1 MDVGNFHTF
10 SFALEPHMD
19 KKKPPHGMT
28 TFILVAIGQIVSVTG
43 SALTGFALGAWVYQ
57 DTRSTTLFSLILLF
71 TVLPSLLFA
80 PLAGALVD
88 RWDRRRVMIAADS
101 GAALCTGL
109 LMLLIYTGYLEIWH
123 IYVIMGFNSLFRAL
137 QVPAYTASV
146 SLLVPREQLGRANG
160 IMQLEA
166 TSSYL
171 LSPILAGWLLDKV
184 GILGVMAIDLVTFLF
199 AVGIVLAVRFP
210 SPVTKE
216 LDISLRPS
224 LWRDMAF
231 GWQFISTR
239 AGFLGL
245 MVLFGLGNYANLMTD
260 TLMPPM
266 LLEFTSPTV
275 LGSVLSTGG
284 LGMLVGT
291 LLMSTWGGTK
301 KRIHGVLIF
310 KTLIGLAVMGIGLFQ
325 TVPLIALATFFYYL
339 PFPLVNG
346 SDQAIWQS
354 KVPPEVQGRVFSIR
368 RMLASSMIP
377 LAYLTAGPL
386 SDKIFKPMLS
396 TGGALT
402 SSLGQIFGVG
412 PSRGMGMLIFL
423 MGAFIV
429 ILTLAT
435 ALNPRVR
442 NIEDELPDAV

>member
-1 MDVGNFHTF
+1 MET
-10 SFALEPHMD
+10 
-19 KKKPPHGMT
+19 KKPPHGMT

-43 SALTGFALGAWVYQ
+43 SSLTGFALGAWVYQ

-109 LMLLIYTGYLEIWH
+109 LMLLIYSGNLAIWH

-146 SLLVPREQLGRANG
+146 SLLVPKGQLGRANG

-171 LSPILAGWLLDKV
+171 LSPILAGWLLDQV
-184 GILGVMAIDLVTFLF
+184 GIVGVMAIDLVTFLF
-199 AVGIVLAVRFP
+199 AVSVVLAVRFP
-210 SPVTKE
+210 SPVAKDT
-216 LDISLRPS
+216 DISLRPS
-224 LWRDMAF
+224 LWKDMAI

-245 MVLFGLGNYANLMTD
+245 MILFGLGNYANLMTD

-266 LLEFTSPTV
+266 LLELSSPTI
-275 LGSVLSTGG
+275 LGTVLSTGG

-291 LLMSTWGGTK
+291 LLMSAWGGPK
-301 KRIHGVLIF
+301 KRIYGVLIF
-310 KTLIGLAVMGIGLFQ
+310 KTLAGLAIMAIGLSRSI
-325 TVPLIALATFFYYL
+325 PLIALATFFYYL

-354 KVPPEVQGRVFSIR
+354 KIPPELQGRVFSIR
-368 RMLASSMIP
+368 RMLARSMIP

-386 SDKIFKPMLS
+386 SDQVFKPLLS
-396 TGGALT
+396 ENGALA

-412 PSRGMGMLIFL
+412 PSRGIGLLIFL
-423 MGAFIV
+423 MGEIIV
-429 ILTLAT
+429 VLTLAA
-435 ALNPRVR
+435 ALDPRVR
-442 NIEDELPDAV
+442 NLETELPDAV

>member
-1 MDVGNFHTF
+1 
-10 SFALEPHMD
+10 
-19 KKKPPHGMT
+19 MT
-28 TFILVAIGQIVSVTG
+28 TFILVAVGQIVSVTG

-57 DTRSTTLFSLILLF
+57 ETRSTTLFSLILLF

-88 RWDRRRVMIAADS
+88 RWDRRMVMIAADS
-101 GAALCTGL
+101 GAAVCTGL
-109 LMLLIYTGYLEIWH
+109 LVLLIYSGWLEIWH
-123 IYVIMGFNSLFRAL
+123 IYVIMGVNSIFRAL

-146 SLLVPREQLGRANG
+146 SLLVPRDQLGRANG

-184 GILGVMAIDLVTFLF
+184 GIVGVMWTDLATFLF
-199 AVGIVLAVRFP
+199 AVSIVLAVRIP
-210 SPVTKE
+210 RPVVSKK
-216 LDISLRPS
+216 DSAARNS
-224 LWRDMAF
+224 LWKDMAV
-231 GWQFISTR
+231 GWQFISAR
-239 AGFLGL
+239 AGFLSL

-266 LLEFTSPTV
+266 LLELSSPTV
-275 LGSVLSTGG
+275 LGNVLSTGG

-291 LLMSTWGGTK
+291 LLMSAWGGPK
-301 KRIHGVLIF
+301 KRIYGVLIF
-310 KTLIGLAVMGIGLFQ
+310 KTLAGLAIMGVGLFQ
-325 TVPLIALATFFYYL
+325 SIPLIALATFFYYL

-346 SDQAIWQS
+346 SDQAIWQR

-368 RMLASSMIP
+368 RMLAHSMIP

-386 SDKIFKPMLS
+386 SDKVFKPLLS
-396 TGGALT
+396 LNGSLA
-402 SSLGQIFGVG
+402 SSLGQFFGVG
-412 PSRGMGMLIFL
+412 PSRGMGLLIFL
-423 MGAFIV
+423 MGLFIV
-429 ILTLAT
+429 VLTVMT

-442 NIEDELPDAV
+442 NMEEELPDAV

>member
-1 MDVGNFHTF
+1 MEN
-10 SFALEPHMD
+10 
-19 KKKPPHGMT
+19 KKSPHGMT

-43 SALTGFALGAWVYQ
+43 SSLTGFALGAWVYQ

-101 GAALCTGL
+101 GAAVCTGL
-109 LMLLIYTGYLEIWH
+109 LMVLFYMGNLEIWH

-171 LSPILAGWLLDKV
+171 LSPILAGWLLDQV
-184 GILGVMAIDLVTFLF
+184 GIVGVMAIDLATFLF
-199 AVGIVLAVRFP
+199 AVSVVLAVRFP
-210 SPVTKE
+210 SPAAKDT
-216 LDISLRPS
+216 DISLRSS
-224 LWRDMAF
+224 LWKDMTI
-231 GWQFISTR
+231 GWQFISMR

-245 MVLFGLGNYANLMTD
+245 MILFALGNYANLMTD

-266 LLEFTSPTV
+266 LLELSSPTI
-275 LGSVLSTGG
+275 LGTVLSTGG

-291 LLMSTWGGTK
+291 LLMSAWGGPK
-301 KRIHGVLIF
+301 KRIYGVLIF
-310 KTLIGLAVMGIGLFQ
+310 KMLAGLAIMAIGLSPSIPV
-325 TVPLIALATFFYYL
+325 IALATFFYYL

-354 KVPPEVQGRVFSIR
+354 KVPPELQGRVLSIR
-368 RMLASSMIP
+368 RALSRSMIP

-386 SDKIFKPMLS
+386 SDQVFRPLLS
-396 TGGALT
+396 ANGALA
-402 SSLGQIFGVG
+402 SSVGQFFGVG
-412 PSRGMGMLIFL
+412 SSRGIGLLIFL
-423 MGAFIV
+423 MGEIIV
-429 ILTLAT
+429 VLTLA
-435 ALNPRVR
+435 AASDPRVR
-442 NIEDELPDAV
+442 NLEEELPDAV

>member
-1 MDVGNFHTF
+1 MNIEDNK
-10 SFALEPHMD
+10 S
-19 KKKPPHGMT
+19 PHGMT
-28 TFILVAIGQIVSVTG
+28 IFILVAIGQIVSVTG

-71 TVLPSLLFA
+71 TVLPALLFA

-88 RWDRRRVMIAADS
+88 RWDRRKVMIAADS
-101 GAALCTGL
+101 GAAVCTGL
-109 LMLLIYTGYLEIWH
+109 LMLLIYTEHLEIWH

-137 QVPAYTASV
+137 QVPAYMASV
-146 SLLVPREQLGRANG
+146 SLLVPKEQLGRANG
-160 IMQLEA
+160 IIQLEA

-171 LSPILAGWLLDKV
+171 LSPILAGWLLDQV
-184 GILGVMAIDLVTFLF
+184 GIIGVMAIDLVTFIS
-199 AVGIVLAVRFP
+199 AVSIVLAVRFP
-210 SPVTKE
+210 SPIVQDKIVSGR
-216 LDISLRPS
+216 ISL
-224 LWRDMAF
+224 WKDMAV
-231 GWQFISTR
+231 GWQFISAR

-245 MVLFGLGNYANLMTD
+245 MILFGLGNYANLMTD

-284 LGMLVGT
+284 LGMLAGT
-291 LLMSTWGGTK
+291 LLMSAWGGPK
-301 KRIHGVLIF
+301 KHIYGVLIF
-310 KTLIGLAVMGIGLFQ
+310 KTLAGLAIMGIGVFQ
-325 TVPLIALATFFYYL
+325 TVPLIAIATFFYFL

-354 KVPPEVQGRVFSIR
+354 KVPPEIQGRVFSIR

-386 SDKIFKPMLS
+386 SDKAFKPLLS
-396 TGGALT
+396 ANGALAA
-402 SSLGQIFGVG
+402 SLGQFFGVG
-412 PSRGMGMLIFL
+412 PSRGIGLLIFL

-429 ILTLAT
+429 VLTLAT

-442 NIEDELPDAV
+442 DMEGELPDAVK

>member
-1 MDVGNFHTF
+1 MEN
-10 SFALEPHMD
+10 
-19 KKKPPHGMT
+19 KKPPHGMT
-28 TFILVAIGQIVSVTG
+28 IFILVAIGQIVSVTG

-88 RWDRRRVMIAADS
+88 RWDRRWVMIAADS
-101 GAALCTGL
+101 GAAICTGL
-109 LMLLIYTGYLEIWH
+109 LMVLIHAGHLEIWH
-123 IYVIMGFNSLFRAL
+123 IYLIMGFNSLFRAL

-146 SLLVPREQLGRANG
+146 SLLVPKGQLGRANG

-184 GILGVMAIDLVTFLF
+184 GIVGVMVIDLATFIF
-199 AVGIVLAVRFP
+199 AVSIVLAVRFP
-210 SPVTKE
+210 NPVAKDKDVSVRT
-216 LDISLRPS
+216 S
-224 LWRDMAF
+224 LWKDMAV
-231 GWQFISTR
+231 GWQFISAR
-239 AGFLGL
+239 LGFLGL
-245 MVLFGLGNYANLMTD
+245 MFLFGLGNYANLMTD

-291 LLMSTWGGTK
+291 LLMSAWGGPK
-301 KRIHGVLIF
+301 KRIYGVFIF
-310 KTLIGLAVMGIGLFQ
+310 KTLAGLAIMAIGFFQ

-386 SDKIFKPMLS
+386 SDKVFKPLLS
-396 TGGALT
+396 AGGSLAA
-402 SSLGQIFGVG
+402 SLGGVFGVG
-412 PSRGMGMLIFL
+412 PSRGMGLLIFL

-429 ILTLAT
+429 VLTLGT

>member
-1 MDVGNFHTF
+1 MDNHQT
-10 SFALEPHMD
+10 PRR
-19 KKKPPHGMT
+19 MT
-28 TFILVAIGQIVSVTG
+28 TFILVAVGQIVSVTG

-57 DTRSTTLFSLILLF
+57 ETRSTTLFSLILLF

-88 RWDRRRVMIAADS
+88 RWDRRTVMIASDS
-101 GAALCTGL
+101 GAAICTAL
-109 LMLLIYTGYLEIWH
+109 LMLLIHIGRLEIWH
-123 IYVIMGFNSLFRAL
+123 IYVIMGFNSVFRAL

-171 LSPILAGWLLDKV
+171 LSPILAGWLLEQ
-184 GILGVMAIDLVTFLF
+184 
-199 AVGIVLAVRFP
+199 VGIVNVMWIDLATFVFAVVIVLSVRFP
-210 SPVTKE
+210 RPVVKAKE
-216 LDISLRPS
+216 ISSRTS
-224 LWRDMAF
+224 IWQEMAV
-231 GWQFISTR
+231 GWQFISAR
-239 AGFLGL
+239 AGFLSL

-266 LLEFTSPTV
+266 LLELSSPTI

-291 LLMSTWGGTK
+291 LLMSAWGGP
-301 KRIHGVLIF
+301 KRRIYGVLIF
-310 KTLIGLAVMGIGLFQ
+310 KTLAGLAIIGIGLFRSI
-325 TVPLIALATFFYYL
+325 PLIALATFFYYL

-354 KVPPEVQGRVFSIR
+354 KVPPEVQGRVFSMR
-368 RMLASSMIP
+368 RMLARSMIP

-386 SDKIFKPMLS
+386 SDKVFKPLLS
-396 TGGALT
+396 ENGSLAI
-402 SSLGQIFGVG
+402 SLGQFFGVG
-412 PSRGMGMLIFL
+412 PSRGMGLLISL
-423 MGAFIV
+423 MGLFIV
-429 ILTLAT
+429 ILTLLT

-442 NIEDELPDAV
+442 NMEEELPDAV

>member
-1 MDVGNFHTF
+1 
-10 SFALEPHMD
+10 
-19 KKKPPHGMT
+19 MT
-28 TFILVAIGQIVSVTG
+28 TFILVAVGQIVSVTG

-57 DTRSTTLFSLILLF
+57 ETRSTTLFSLILLF

-88 RWDRRRVMIAADS
+88 RWDRRMVMIAADS
-101 GAALCTGL
+101 GAAVCTGL
-109 LMLLIYTGYLEIWH
+109 LVLLIYSGWLEIWH
-123 IYVIMGFNSLFRAL
+123 IYVIMGVNSIFRAL

-146 SLLVPREQLGRANG
+146 SLLVPRDQLGRANG

-184 GILGVMAIDLVTFLF
+184 GIVGVMWTDLATFLF
-199 AVGIVLAVRFP
+199 AVSIVLAVRIP
-210 SPVTKE
+210 RPVVSKK
-216 LDISLRPS
+216 DSAARNS
-224 LWRDMAF
+224 LWKDMAV
-231 GWQFISTR
+231 GWQFISAR
-239 AGFLGL
+239 AGFLSL

-266 LLEFTSPTV
+266 LLELSSPTV

-291 LLMSTWGGTK
+291 LLMSAWGGPK
-301 KRIHGVLIF
+301 KRIYGVLIF
-310 KTLIGLAVMGIGLFQ
+310 KTLAGLAIMGVGLFQ
-325 TVPLIALATFFYYL
+325 SIPLIALATFFYYL

-346 SDQAIWQS
+346 SDQAIWQR

-368 RMLASSMIP
+368 RMLAHSMIP

-386 SDKIFKPMLS
+386 SDKVFKPLLS
-396 TGGALT
+396 LNGSLA
-402 SSLGQIFGVG
+402 SSLGQFFGVG
-412 PSRGMGMLIFL
+412 PSRGMGLLIFL
-423 MGAFIV
+423 MGLFIV
-429 ILTLAT
+429 VLTVMT

-442 NIEDELPDAV
+442 NMEEELPDAV

>member
-1 MDVGNFHTF
+1 MEN
-10 SFALEPHMD
+10 D
-19 KKKPPHGMT
+19 KPARGMT

-43 SALTGFALGAWVYQ
+43 SSLTGFALGAWVYQ

-80 PLAGALVD
+80 PLAGVLVD

-101 GAALCTGL
+101 GAAVCTGL
-109 LMLLIYTGYLEIWH
+109 LMVLIHMGWLEIWH

-146 SLLVPREQLGRANG
+146 SLLVPKNQLGRANG

-171 LSPILAGWLLDKV
+171 LSPILAGWLLDQV
-184 GILGVMAIDLVTFLF
+184 GIVGVMAIDLATFLF
-199 AVGIVLAVRFP
+199 AVSVVLAVRFP
-210 SPVTKE
+210 SPVAKE
-216 LDISLRPS
+216 KGVSTGS
-224 LWRDMAF
+224 SVWKDMAV
-231 GWQFISTR
+231 GWQFISAR
-239 AGFLGL
+239 AGFLSL
-245 MVLFGLGNYANLMTD
+245 MILFGLGNYANLMTD

-291 LLMSTWGGTK
+291 LLMSAWGGPK
-301 KRIHGVLIF
+301 KRIYGVLIF
-310 KTLIGLAVMGIGLFQ
+310 KTLAGLAIMGIGLFQ
-325 TVPLIALATFFYYL
+325 SVPLIALATFFYYL

-354 KVPPEVQGRVFSIR
+354 KVPADVQGRVFSIR
-368 RMLASSMIP
+368 RMLARSMIP
-377 LAYLTAGPL
+377 LAYLTAGPF
-386 SDKIFKPMLS
+386 SDKIFKPLLS
-396 TGGALT
+396 TGGTLT
-402 SSLGQIFGVG
+402 FSLGQFFGIG
-412 PSRGMGMLIFL
+412 PSRGIGLLIFL

-429 ILTLAT
+429 ILTLGT

-442 NIEDELPDAV
+442 NMENELPDAV

>member
-1 MDVGNFHTF
+1 MDNHRT
-10 SFALEPHMD
+10 PR
-19 KKKPPHGMT
+19 GMT

-43 SALTGFALGAWVYQ
+43 SSLTGFALGAWVYQ
-57 DTRSTTLFSLILLF
+57 ETRSTTLFAFILLF

-101 GAALCTGL
+101 GAALCTGF
-109 LMLLIYTGYLEIWH
+109 LMLLIYNGQLEIWH

-166 TSSYL
+166 ASSYL
-171 LSPILAGWLLDKV
+171 LSPILAGWLLDRV
-184 GILGVMAIDLVTFLF
+184 GILNVMLIDLATFLF
-199 AVGIVLAVRFP
+199 AVGIILAVHIPRP
-210 SPVTKE
+210 E
-216 LDISLRPS
+216 ISKKDVGTRTS
-224 LWRDMAF
+224 LWKDMAV
-231 GWQFISTR
+231 GWQFISAR

-266 LLEFTSPTV
+266 LLELSSPTV

-291 LLMSTWGGTK
+291 LLMSAWGGPK
-301 KRIHGVLIF
+301 KRIYGVLIF
-310 KTLIGLAVMGIGLFQ
+310 KTLAGLAIMAIGLFQ
-325 TVPLIALATFFYYL
+325 SIPLIALATFFYYL

-368 RMLASSMIP
+368 RMLARSMIP

-386 SDKIFKPMLS
+386 SDQVFKPLLS
-396 TGGALT
+396 ANGALAL
-402 SSLGQIFGVG
+402 SLGRFFGVG
-412 PSRGMGMLIFL
+412 PSRGMGLLIFL
-423 MGAFIV
+423 MGLFIV

-435 ALNPRVR
+435 ALNSRVR
-442 NIEDELPDAV
+442 EMEDELPDAV

>member
-1 MDVGNFHTF
+1 
-10 SFALEPHMD
+10 
-19 KKKPPHGMT
+19 MT

-57 DTRSTTLFSLILLF
+57 ETRSTTQFSLILLF
-71 TVLPSLLFA
+71 TVLPSLLVA

-109 LMLLIYTGYLEIWH
+109 LILLIGTGWLEIWH
-123 IYVIMGFNSLFRAL
+123 IYLIMGLNSIFRAL

-146 SLLVPREQLGRANG
+146 SLLVPKDQLGRANG
-160 IMQLEA
+160 VMQLET

-171 LSPILAGWLLDKV
+171 LSPILAGWLLDQV
-184 GILGVMAIDLVTFLF
+184 GIIGVMWIDLATFVL
-199 AVGIVLAVRFP
+199 AVSIVLAVRIP
-210 SPVTKE
+210 RPVAAKT
-216 LDISLRPS
+216 DAPVRTS
-224 LWRDMAF
+224 LWNDMAI
-231 GWQFISTR
+231 GWQFISAR
-239 AGFLGL
+239 AGFLSL

-266 LLEFTSPTV
+266 LLELSSPTV

-291 LLMSTWGGTK
+291 FLMTAWGGPK
-301 KRIHGVLIF
+301 KRIYSVLVF
-310 KTLIGLAVMGIGLFQ
+310 KTLAGLAVMAIGLFQ
-325 TVPLIALATFFYYL
+325 SLPLIALATFFYFL

-346 SDQAIWQS
+346 SDQAIWQR
-354 KVPPEVQGRVFSIR
+354 KVPPEIQGRVFSIR
-368 RMLASSMIP
+368 RMLARSMIP

-386 SDKIFKPMLS
+386 SDRVFKPLLRAD
-396 TGGALT
+396 GPLA

-412 PSRGMGMLIFL
+412 PSRGIGLLIFL
-423 MGAFIV
+423 MGLFIV
-429 ILTLAT
+429 VLTVGT

-442 NIEDELPDAV
+442 NMEDELLDAV

>member
-1 MDVGNFHTF
+1 MEN
-10 SFALEPHMD
+10 
-19 KKKPPHGMT
+19 KKPPHGMT
-28 TFILVAIGQIVSVTG
+28 IFILVAIGQIVSVTG

-88 RWDRRRVMIAADS
+88 RWDRRWVMIAADS

-109 LMLLIYTGYLEIWH
+109 LMVLIYTGHLEIWH
-123 IYVIMGFNSLFRAL
+123 IYIIMGFNSLFRAL
-137 QVPAYTASV
+137 QIPAYTASV
-146 SLLVPREQLGRANG
+146 SLLVPKGQLGRANG
-160 IMQLEA
+160 IMQLET

-184 GILGVMAIDLVTFLF
+184 GIINVMAIDLATFIF
-199 AVGIVLAVRFP
+199 AVSIVLAVRFP
-210 SPVTKE
+210 SLVAKDK
-216 LDISLRPS
+216 DISARTS
-224 LWRDMAF
+224 LWKDMAV
-231 GWQFISTR
+231 GWQFISAR

-245 MVLFGLGNYANLMTD
+245 MILFGLGNYANLMTD

-291 LLMSTWGGTK
+291 LLMSAWGGPK
-301 KRIHGVLIF
+301 KRIYGVFIF
-310 KTLIGLAVMGIGLFQ
+310 KTLAGLAIMAIGFFQ
-325 TVPLIALATFFYYL
+325 TIPLIALATFLYYL

-354 KVPPEVQGRVFSIR
+354 KVPPEIQGRVFSIR

-377 LAYLTAGPL
+377 LAYMTAGPL
-386 SDKIFKPMLS
+386 SDKVFKPLLS
-396 TGGALT
+396 AGGRLAV
-402 SSLGQIFGVG
+402 SLGGVFGVG
-412 PSRGMGMLIFL
+412 PSRGMGLLIFL
-423 MGAFIV
+423 MGAFI
-429 ILTLAT
+429 ILLTVVT
-435 ALNPRVR
+435 AVNPRVR
-442 NIEDELPDAV
+442 NMEDELPDAV